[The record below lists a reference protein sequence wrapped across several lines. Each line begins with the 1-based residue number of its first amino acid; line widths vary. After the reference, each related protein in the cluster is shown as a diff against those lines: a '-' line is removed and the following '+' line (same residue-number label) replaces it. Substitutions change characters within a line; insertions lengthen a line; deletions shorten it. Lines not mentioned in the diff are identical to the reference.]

1 MLTTCVQAVHCTCH
15 VYMLTTC
22 VQAVQCTRRV
32 YMLTTCVQAVH
43 CTPCVHVDD
52 VCTGSALY
60 TPCVQRLACA
70 CYAPYRDYVAQFG
83 DYEDTTLTDALD
95 AIPMVSLAT
104 YVKSEVSS
112 DCVSILINYCN
123 TAKIS
128 YIIIDIS
135 ASGSRSF
142 YQ

>member
-1 MLTTCVQAVHCTCH
+1 VH
-15 VYMLTTC
+15 
-22 VQAVQCTRRV
+22 CTRRV
-32 YMLTTCVQAVH
+32 CVHVDDVCTGSALY
-43 CTPCVHVDD
+43 TPCVHVDD

>member
-1 MLTTCVQAVHCTCH
+1 MCH
-15 VYMLTTC
+15 VYNASALYIPC
-22 VQAVQCTRRV
+22 VHVDDVCTGSAL
-32 YMLTTCVQAVH
+32 Y
-43 CTPCVHVDD
+43 TPCVHVDV